1 MGSYDPF
8 NSDDEK
14 RLTAVGLANRFCRVI
29 PALLDISMRTAVLQ
43 NDLEEAGIHR
53 AARALDVIAGR
64 AEQAEP
70 AALQVIAAAM
80 PVLTNP
86 QRQAWVEALRQ
97 TAKRDALLSLV
108 RLLARRAK
116 LGEETFDDHPEL
128 AVALPLEPG
137 GRPLSLGERRALAR
151 KPSRATLDK
160 LLSDPHP
167 LVIQNLLVNPRLTED
182 DVVRMAARR
191 PARREVII
199 EIARS
204 PKWMTRGRV
213 RLAVVLNPGTPPEI
227 AVPVLPQLSR
237 TELLDVETSTLL
249 PIIVRSAARA
259 LLERRPPMS
268 SDPEGEPPRQ

>member
-1 MGSYDPF
+1 MGSYDR
-8 NSDDEK
+8 SELDEER
-14 RLTAVGLANRFCRVI
+14 RLAIGLANRFCRVI
-29 PALLDISMRTAVLQ
+29 PALLDISMRSAVLQ

-53 AARALDVIAGR
+53 AARALEIAASR
-64 AEQAEP
+64 AEQADP
-70 AALQVIAAAM
+70 AALEVIAAAM

-97 TAKRDALLSLV
+97 TAKREALLSLV
-108 RLLARRAK
+108 RLLVRRAK
-116 LGEETFDDHPEL
+116 HGEEVFDDHAEP

-167 LVIQNLLVNPRLTED
+167 LVIQNLLVNPRVTED

-204 PKWMTRGRV
+204 PKWMARARV

-227 AVPVLPQLSR
+227 AVPALPQLSR
-237 TELLDVETSTLL
+237 SELLDVVALTLL
-249 PIIVRSAARA
+249 PIVVRSAARD
-259 LLERRPPMS
+259 LLERRPPMP
-268 SDPEGEPPRQ
+268 SDSEDESPLQ